1 MIPTANINAV
11 GFCYS
16 KLRNNENFRECSI
29 ISNKTLNVQI
39 SLRNDTAANW
49 KSKNPVLTDG
59 ELGIETDTHL
69 IKVGDGT
76 TAWSNLSYIGTTN
89 SEHANVATN
98 ANVAAKVESI
108 LTLKNVNNTTVT
120 YDGSSAVD
128 LSAGVYYS
136 AESNHSKNTDL
147 ATNSSTV
154 VGSYSGNGGL
164 QSPDYFGKNKVSFL
178 MSNLSINGDTNYKN
192 WMYMDCYN
200 GNDVGG
206 TTAIGIDRQSNRTF
220 IARANSDRGSWVE
233 SAELITSANISSQ
246 SVTNATNSTNASNAN
261 TVDWLSVHGGRN
273 NEANKIVRTDG
284 NGYIQAGYINSS
296 NGDER
301 KTAEL
306 AKYMENCWIAT
317 KVTFCNEFAD
327 IAAQYGISYNELREC
342 WLADERVSP
351 SHTYVY
357 PDKPYYDSRCLKKDI
372 PGLIT
377 SCEKDNIDTPLMRAV
392 DTINKHKR
400 NE

>member
-1 MIPTANINAV
+1 MYNNINILIPTANINAV

-327 IAAQYGISYNELREC
+327 IAAQYGISYNELR
-342 WLADERVSP
+342 
-351 SHTYVY
+351 
-357 PDKPYYDSRCLKKDI
+357 
-372 PGLIT
+372 
-377 SCEKDNIDTPLMRAV
+377 
-392 DTINKHKR
+392 
-400 NE
+400 